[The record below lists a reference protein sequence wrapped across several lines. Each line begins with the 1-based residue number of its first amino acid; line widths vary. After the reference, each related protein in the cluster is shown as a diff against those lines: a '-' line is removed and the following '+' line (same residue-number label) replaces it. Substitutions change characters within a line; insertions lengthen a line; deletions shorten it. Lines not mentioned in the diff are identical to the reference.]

1 MGAVTHAFGWPWV
14 FVLMGAVGLVFGL
27 AWNRLVYEPAD
38 HPLANAAE
46 VDYIRR
52 GGGLVDLD
60 RGAAGERPP
69 SRPGLVFELLQQRML
84 LGIFLGQ
91 YCINVLTWFFLTW
104 FPIYLV
110 RERGMSILQVGFVAV
125 LPALCGFIGGILGGW
140 ISDTPAAARRPAQRR
155 AQDPDRRRAA
165 AVDGDRRLQLRLAR
179 SGR

>member
-60 RGAAGERPP
+60 RGAA
-69 SRPGLVFELLQQRML
+69 SRGPR
-84 LGIFLGQ
+84 
-91 YCINVLTWFFLTW
+91 
-104 FPIYLV
+104 
-110 RERGMSILQVGFVAV
+110 RG
-125 LPALCGFIGGILGGW
+125 PAWSSSCC
-140 ISDTPAAARRPAQRR
+140 S
-155 AQDPDRRRAA
+155 
-165 AVDGDRRLQLRLAR
+165 
-179 SGR
+179 SGCCSASSSASTASTC